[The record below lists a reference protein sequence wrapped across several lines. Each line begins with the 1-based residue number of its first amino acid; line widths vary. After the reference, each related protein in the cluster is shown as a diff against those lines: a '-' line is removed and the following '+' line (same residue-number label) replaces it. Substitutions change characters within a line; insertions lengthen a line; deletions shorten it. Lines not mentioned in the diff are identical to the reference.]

1 MAGSKFI
8 AALSLRCFA
17 AAVAAAALVTG
28 CSNGSSIGSTTP
40 NVVKAA
46 DAAPAVP
53 VTAKTALGPMYKA
66 ALAWSGDVQLMRL
79 SPKPVT
85 GFTNGDGKAA
95 MWEAAFGSAAH
106 HQVRMYTYS
115 IATVAPDIHKGVS
128 AQFAVPWAGPTRDA
142 MPVDLSLFTVDSD
155 AAYQASAK
163 DAAEWL
169 KKNPKIELAT
179 LDLGSNYRYR
189 APAWYV
195 SWGDPKKNGYIV
207 LIDATSGNM
216 YSHK

>member
-1 MAGSKFI
+1 MTGSKLG
-8 AALSLRCFA
+8 AAVSLRFVA
-17 AAVAAAALVTG
+17 VAVAAAALVTG
-28 CSNGSSIGSTTP
+28 CSNGNSIGPATP

-46 DAAPAVP
+46 DTPAAPL
-53 VTAKTALGPMYKA
+53 TAKTALGPMYKA
-66 ALAWSGDVQLMRL
+66 ALAWSSDVQLMRL
-79 SPKPVT
+79 SPKPVP
-85 GFTNGDGKAA
+85 GFTNGAGNAA

-106 HQVRMYTYS
+106 HQVRRYTYS
-115 IATVAPDIHKGVS
+115 IATVLPDIHKGVS
-128 AQFAVPWAGPTRDA
+128 AEIPLPWAGPTRDA
-142 MPVDLSLFTVDSD
+142 MPIDLSLFTVDSD

-163 DAAEWL
+163 DAADWL
-169 KKNPKIELAT
+169 KKNPKMELAT

>member
-1 MAGSKFI
+1 MTGSKFV
-8 AALSLRCFA
+8 ARFLGSAL
-17 AAVAAAALVTG
+17 AAAALVTG
-28 CSNGSSIGSTTP
+28 CSNGKVVDPTTP
-40 NVVKAA
+40 DVVKAA
-46 DAAPAVP
+46 AVAPTP
-53 VTAKTALGPMYKA
+53 VTAKAALGPLYKA
-66 ALAWSGDVQLMRL
+66 ALAWSSDVQLMRL

-85 GFTNGDGKAA
+85 GFTNAEGKAA
-95 MWEAAFGSAAH
+95 MWEAAFGSATH

-115 IATVAPDIHKGVS
+115 IATVAPDVHKGVS
-128 AQFAVPWAGPTRDA
+128 AQFAMPWAGPTRDA

-163 DAAEWL
+163 DAAEWMR
-169 KKNPKIELAT
+169 KNPKVGLAT

-189 APAWYV
+189 APAWFV

-207 LIDATSGNM
+207 LIDATSGNI

>member
-1 MAGSKFI
+1 MTGSKFTSV
-8 AALSLRCFA
+8 LSLRCFA

-28 CSNGSSIGSTTP
+28 CSNGNNIGSTP

-46 DAAPAVP
+46 DVAPAAP
-53 VTAKTALGPMYKA
+53 VTAKTALGQMYKA
-66 ALAWSGDVQLMRL
+66 ALGWRGDVQLMRL

-85 GFTNGDGKAA
+85 GFTNAEGKAA
-95 MWEAAFGSAAH
+95 MWEAAFGSPTR

-115 IATVAPDIHKGVS
+115 IATVLPDIHKGVS
-128 AQFAVPWAGPTRDA
+128 AQLAMPWAGPTRDA

-155 AAYQASAK
+155 AAYQAAAK
-163 DAAEWL
+163 DAAQWL
-169 KKNPKIELAT
+169 KKNPKMELAT